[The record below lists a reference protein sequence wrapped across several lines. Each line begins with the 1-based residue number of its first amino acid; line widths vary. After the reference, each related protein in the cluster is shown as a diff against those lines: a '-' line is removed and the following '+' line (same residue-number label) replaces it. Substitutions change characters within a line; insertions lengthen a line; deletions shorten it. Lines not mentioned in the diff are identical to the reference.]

1 MKFPLTEF
9 LVLGAKKF
17 ADRVE
22 GTMYD
27 FTKLVVVM
35 DQPESENNRGMNSVE
50 LKWGDSKNFDQVKD
64 LNFPAKV
71 QLELLA
77 TTKGYEIVSVKV
89 PAALSVS
96 PAKQAA

>member
-1 MKFPLTEF
+1 MKFPLTKF

-64 LNFPAKV
+64 LVYPCQV
-71 QLELLA
+71 DLELLA
-77 TTKGYEIVSVKV
+77 TTKGYEVCSVKL
-89 PAALSVS
+89 PAVASVS